1 MRSAVATVEVCEDER
16 VSERSAQ
23 MGLKLR
29 QELSTRLQRFSFVKE
44 VRGLG
49 LFNAIEFQ
57 NPSSLGLSLLFT
69 PFRKAHP
76 GLFGQMFIKT
86 LFDRGKILCQ
96 MAGNNYLAIKSLPPL
111 IISDEQLNHYVRS
124 VEDVCYLIQHENG
137 EFLPQGLK
145 IAARALGRMRKA

>member
-1 MRSAVATVEVCEDER
+1 
-16 VSERSAQ
+16 
-23 MGLKLR
+23 
-29 QELSTRLQRFSFVKE
+29 
-44 VRGLG
+44 
-49 LFNAIEFQ
+49 
-57 NPSSLGLSLLFT
+57 
-69 PFRKAHP
+69 
-76 GLFGQMFIKT
+76 MFIKT